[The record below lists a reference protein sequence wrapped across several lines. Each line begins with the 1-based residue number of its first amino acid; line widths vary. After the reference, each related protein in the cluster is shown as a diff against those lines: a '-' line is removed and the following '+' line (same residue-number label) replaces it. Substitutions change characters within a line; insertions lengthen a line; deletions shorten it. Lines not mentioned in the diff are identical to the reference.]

1 MIKKII
7 VSLILIN
14 CAFSNEIKL
23 ENAQI
28 RKFGKSVE
36 LNSKVI
42 QLSSSK
48 QSLMALLDGKLVK
61 YYVKEGDVVKKGDKI
76 ALIQSIELS
85 KMSAEYLSLKE
96 QLKSIEE
103 NYEGSLALSK
113 KDIISKQELNLQ
125 NIQRKD
131 ISAKLETIV
140 SQLKTLDIEVKDIKN
155 TISEYTL
162 FAHNAGVV
170 SSLLKTEY
178 SAISKDTE
186 IVSIVKE
193 KSFYLKSYLPV
204 SYSEFV
210 KPGQKISTN
219 FNGKNIISYIEK
231 ILPELDETTQRII
244 VLSSIEDEKI
254 KLYSNLYLGSSLYY
268 ETDKEYIA
276 VKKSALSFM
285 NNEWVVFIPNEEEHT
300 EKENSHKDDISSTHE
315 SANKEK
321 MEEQE
326 FKPLDVKIIQEDD
339 EYIAVE
345 GIKENQKY
353 VSDEPYK
360 AKSIVL
366 KSSLG
371 EHGH

>member
-1 MIKKII
+1 MTKII
-7 VSLILIN
+7 IISLFFLN
-14 CAFSNEIKL
+14 SAFSNEITL

-42 QLSSSK
+42 QLPSSK
-48 QSLMALLDGKLVK
+48 QSLMASLDGKIVK
-61 YYVKEGDVVKKGDKI
+61 YYVKEGDLVKKGDKV

-85 KMSAEYLSLKE
+85 RMSAEYLALKE
-96 QLKSIEE
+96 QLKSMEE
-103 NYEGSLALSK
+103 NYNGNLILNK
-113 KDIISKQELNLQ
+113 RDIVSKQELNLL

-131 ISAKLETIV
+131 ISAKLETII

-162 FAHNAGVV
+162 FAHNSGIV

-178 SAISKDTE
+178 SAVSKDTE

-193 KSFYLKSYLPV
+193 KSFYLKSYLPIA
-204 SYSEFV
+204 YSEYL

-231 ILPELDETTQRII
+231 ILPELDESTQRII

-254 KLYSNLYLGSSLYY
+254 KLYSNLYLGSILYY
-268 ETDKEYIA
+268 ETDKEFIS

-285 NNEWVVFIPNEEEHT
+285 NNEWVIFVP
-300 EKENSHKDDISSTHE
+300 
-315 SANKEK
+315 NKEK
-321 MEEQE
+321 H
-326 FKPLDVKIIQEDD
+326 D
-339 EYIAVE
+339 EKRFANVMHQS
-345 GIKENQKY
+345 IKQ
-353 VSDEPYK
+353 
-360 AKSIVL
+360 
-366 KSSLG
+366 LG
-371 EHGH
+371 ELMVVLLSVMHVL

>member
-1 MIKKII
+1 MTKII
-7 VSLILIN
+7 IISLFFLN
-14 CAFSNEIKL
+14 SAFSNEITL

-61 YYVKEGDVVKKGDKI
+61 YYVKEGDLVKKGDKV

-85 KMSAEYLSLKE
+85 RMSAEYLALKE
-96 QLKSIEE
+96 QLKSMEE
-103 NYEGSLALSK
+103 NYNGNLILNK
-113 KDIISKQELNLQ
+113 RDIVSKQELNLL

-131 ISAKLETIV
+131 ISAKLETII

-162 FAHNAGVV
+162 FAHNSGIV

-178 SAISKDTE
+178 SAVSKDTE

-193 KSFYLKSYLPV
+193 KSFYLKSYLPIA
-204 SYSEFV
+204 YSEYL

-231 ILPELDETTQRII
+231 ILPELDESTQRII

-254 KLYSNLYLGSSLYY
+254 KLYSNLYLGSILYY
-268 ETDKEYIA
+268 ETDKEFIS

-285 NNEWVVFIPNEEEHT
+285 NNEWVIFVP
-300 EKENSHKDDISSTHE
+300 
-315 SANKEK
+315 NKEK
-321 MEEQE
+321 HDEKEVSHKEEDNVQE
-326 FKPLDVKIIQEDD
+326 FKPLDIKIIQEND
-339 EYIAVE
+339 EYVAVE
-345 GIKENQKY
+345 GVEDNQEY

-360 AKSIVL
+360 IKSIVL

-371 EHGH
+371 GHGH

>member
-1 MIKKII
+1 MIKIFI
-7 VSLILIN
+7 ASLIFIN
-14 CAFSNEIKL
+14 CAFSNEIKV

-42 QLSSSK
+42 QLPSSK
-48 QSLMALLDGKLVK
+48 QSLMALLDGKIVK
-61 YYVKEGDVVKKGDKI
+61 YYVKEGDIVKKGDKL

-103 NYEGSLALSK
+103 NYEGSLALNK

-131 ISAKLETIV
+131 ISAKLETII

-162 FAHNAGVV
+162 FAHNSGIV
-170 SSLLKTEY
+170 STLLKTEY
-178 SAISKDTE
+178 SAVSKDTE

-219 FNGKNIISYIEK
+219 FNGKNITSYIEK

-244 VLSSIEDEKI
+244 VLSSIDDEKV
-254 KLYSNLYLGSSLYY
+254 KLYSNLFLSSILYY
-268 ETDKEYIA
+268 ETDKEYIS
-276 VKKSALSFM
+276 VKKTALSFM
-285 NNEWVVFIPNEEEHT
+285 NNEWVVFVPNEDEHK
-300 EKENSHKDDISSTHE
+300 EKENTQTQVNSHK
-315 SANKEK
+315 
-321 MEEQE
+321 EELE
-326 FKPLDVKIIQEDD
+326 FKSLDVKIIQEND
-339 EYIAVE
+339 EYVAVE
-345 GIKENQKY
+345 GLEENQKY

-360 AKSIVL
+360 AKSMVL

-371 EHGH
+371 EH

>member
-1 MIKKII
+1 MIKIFI
-7 VSLILIN
+7 ASLILIN

-23 ENAQI
+23 ENAQM

-42 QLSSSK
+42 QLPSSK
-48 QSLMALLDGKLVK
+48 QSLMALLDGKIVK
-61 YYVKEGDVVKKGDKI
+61 YYIKEGDIVKKGDKI

-96 QLKSIEE
+96 QFKSIEE
-103 NYEGSLALSK
+103 NYEGSLALNK

-131 ISAKLETIV
+131 ISAKLETII
-140 SQLKTLDIEVKDIKN
+140 SQLKTLDIEAKDIRN

-162 FAHNAGVV
+162 FAHNSGIV
-170 SSLLKTEY
+170 STLLKTEY
-178 SAISKDTE
+178 SAVSKDTE

-231 ILPELDETTQRII
+231 ILPELDEITQRII
-244 VLSSIEDEKI
+244 VLSSIDDEKV
-254 KLYSNLYLGSSLYY
+254 KLYSNLFLSSILYY
-268 ETDKEYIA
+268 ETDKEYIS
-276 VKKSALSFM
+276 VKKTALSFM
-285 NNEWVVFIPNEEEHT
+285 NNEWVVFVLNEDEHK
-300 EKENSHKDDISSTHE
+300 EKENAQTQVNSHK
-315 SANKEK
+315 
-321 MEEQE
+321 EELE
-326 FKPLDVKIIQEDD
+326 FKSLGVKIIQEND
-339 EYIAVE
+339 EYIAIEGVE
-345 GIKENQKY
+345 ENQKY